1 MKFLLPKDG
10 SWSLEAACGAPL
22 EHCLVESLDVRN
34 LKDKNRQREQVTG
47 ITLEVMSVK

>member
-10 SWSLEAACGAPL
+10 SWSLEAACGTPL

-34 LKDKNRQREQVTG
+34 LKDKNRQENKLQGSR
-47 ITLEVMSVK
+47 